1 MTHGRSENLFR
12 CLLAVALLLSF
23 GLFGGTCTSNAGRV
37 FSGNSGGGGGDGG
50 DGGGTGGGGGVD
62 PPTPPAPPQALF
74 EGALTLAA
82 APRALAFGPSDG
94 KTGVDVQSPIVV
106 WFSESLARSSVNLG
120 SLGVRRV
127 EGGGGVNRT
136 VAFYNGDRCAVL
148 VPISPLQA
156 DAEYE
161 VFASEGLHDLSG
173 TRFVPPVNGVLAS
186 FRTASATSGLKPQ
199 VVGSFP
205 PAGAINVPH
214 NSDVTVVFSKPV
226 SYESAIANIRIEQVS
241 ESGAPLGSAALDAP
255 ENAEQGGRVF
265 AYSRTAGADAL
276 DLGKRLAVSIDP
288 GVEDTEFNVHTMT
301 SAYQGAWQTLS
312 FGPPLSLSTSATP
325 GGEDQDLNRV
335 LLTAFPLRLNVAG
348 HGLNPGDQL
357 IARIGEAFSGSAT
370 TGTASVKRSTV
381 LTAGQ
386 TGGTPVVF
394 SFNFESSV
402 AGLSKLRDGSLAV
415 NAFTQ
420 RGTTA
425 RSLVKGL
432 SNIVQDTVPPTLTR
446 FGPPFASSAGT
457 FLTDLPE
464 LRPYGSANEPIG
476 LVETSVA
483 GGTSVE
489 QSAAEP
495 SANNWFLGAE
505 TTGLT
510 DVQRFSLGTSN
521 FELSLADAAG
531 NPMLEAVTGRVGFR
545 GFVGP
550 NASADAMTVQA
561 IDARSLSPIFGC
573 KIQVEAADG
582 SDFRGVVTSATGQST
597 FTGLAG
603 RDYHVTIQADGYH
616 SATFYGLQS
625 ELVSLPLRPMV
636 GGAQIVSPLVS
647 LANANG
653 GELRMASP
661 LLLDADG
668 RGEALAV
675 SDVSVPF
682 GFEFSGASVRSDR
695 PGWFAGFFRL
705 SDTDPF
711 SQYAIDPRVIV
722 DPYSASTV
730 AAMPALDMIEVSA
743 VARVD
748 YPLNFASIA
757 GNEGMITSAIVTLPG
772 LLGPIPIAAGED
784 FPSGTGATSST
795 ITVVD
800 AMRQAAAD
808 FSAEDFADLD
818 VDLLAH
824 VSLNG
829 GARASA
835 RVRDASAAGPN
846 TIVWPS
852 NVPGVLSTGVDPQAL
867 AGTPLEF
874 RDSLALD
881 GDVGYYAVVIDDGS
895 KQWDLWVPASLRL
908 LGDPPFPTL
917 ASSPLDSNI
926 DAVWEMFVEAFHMPA
941 GFGEMGFFFRA
952 LERDWTIRA
961 RSATRT
967 ITS

>member
-1 MTHGRSENLFR
+1 MTHGRSENLVR
-12 CLLAVALLLSF
+12 GLLAVALLLSF

-37 FSGNSGGGGGDGG
+37 FSGNNGGGGG

-62 PPTPPAPPQALF
+62 PPTPPGPTQALF
-74 EGALTLAA
+74 DGALTLAA
-82 APRALAFGPSDG
+82 APQALAFAPSDG
-94 KTGVDVQSPIVV
+94 TTGVDVQSPIAV
-106 WFSESLARSSVNLG
+106 WFSESVARSSVNIG

-156 DAEYE
+156 DTEYE
-161 VFASEGLHDLSG
+161 IFATEGLHDLSG
-173 TRFVPPVNGVLAS
+173 SRLIPSVDGVLAS
-186 FRTASATSGLKPQ
+186 FTTASATSGLDPQ

-205 PAGAINVPH
+205 PAGASNVPH
-214 NSDVTVVFSKPV
+214 NSDVTVLFSKPV
-226 SYESAIANIRIEQVS
+226 SYESAIANIRVEQVNG
-241 ESGAPLGSAALDAP
+241 SGATLGSAALDAP
-255 ENAEQGGRVF
+255 ASSEQGSRVF
-265 AYSRTAGADAL
+265 AYTRTEGADAL
-276 DLGKRLAVSIDP
+276 DLGSRLAVSIDP
-288 GVEDTEFNVHTMT
+288 GVEDTEFNVHTL
-301 SAYQGAWQTLS
+301 ADPYQAIWRTLS
-312 FGPPLSLSTSATP
+312 FGPPVSLSTAATP
-325 GGEDQDLNRV
+325 GGEDQALNRA
-335 LLTAFPLRLNVAG
+335 LMKAFPLRLDVAG
-348 HGLNPGDQL
+348 HGLNAGDQV
-357 IARIGEAFSGSAT
+357 IARIGEVIPGNTSS
-370 TGTASVKRSTV
+370 GTASVKRSTV
-381 LTAGQ
+381 LTTAQ

-394 SFNFESSV
+394 SFNFESSE
-402 AGLSKLRDGSLAV
+402 AGLSQLREGALAV
-415 NAFTQ
+415 GAFTQ
-420 RGTTA
+420 RGTA
-425 RSLVKGL
+425 RSLVKSLTG
-432 SNIVQDTVPPTLTR
+432 IVQDTIPPTLTR

-464 LRPYGSANEPIG
+464 LRPYGTANEPIG
-476 LVETSVA
+476 VVETSAA
-483 GGTSVE
+483 GGTTVQ

-495 SANNWFLGAE
+495 SSNNWFLGAE

-510 DVQRFSLGTSN
+510 DAQRFSLGTTN
-521 FELSLADAAG
+521 FELSLVDSAG
-531 NPMLEAVTGRVGFR
+531 NPMLEAITGRVGFR
-545 GFVGP
+545 GFVGDT
-550 NASADAMTVQA
+550 ASTDAMTVQA
-561 IDARSLSPIFGC
+561 IDARSLAPIFAC
-573 KIQVEAADG
+573 TIQIEAADG
-582 SDFRGVVTSATGQST
+582 SDFRSEVSSLTGQTT
-597 FTGLAG
+597 FTGLAS

-625 ELVSLPLRPMV
+625 ERVSLPLRPIV
-636 GGAQIVSPLVS
+636 GGSQTISPVVS

-675 SDVSVPF
+675 RDATVPF
-682 GFEFSGASVRSDR
+682 GFEFGGASVRSDR

-711 SQYAIDPRVIV
+711 SQYALDPRVMV

-730 AAMPALDMIEVSA
+730 AAMPALDMIEISA

-748 YPLNFASIA
+748 FPLNFPSVA
-757 GNEGMITSAIVTLPG
+757 GNEGITTSAIVTLPG

-784 FPSGTGATSST
+784 FASGTGASSST

-808 FSAEDFADLD
+808 YSAEDFADLD
-818 VDLLAH
+818 VDLIAS
-824 VSLNG
+824 VSFMG
-829 GARASA
+829 GAGVHA

-852 NVPGVLSTGVDPQAL
+852 NVPGVFSTGVDPQAL
-867 AGTPLEF
+867 AGTPLSF

-917 ASSPLDSNI
+917 DTSPLDDNI
-926 DAVWEMFVEAFHMPA
+926 DAAWDMFVEAFHMPA

-952 LERDWTIRA
+952 LERDWSIRA
-961 RSATRT
+961 RSALRT

>member
-1 MTHGRSENLFR
+1 MTHGRSENLVR
-12 CLLAVALLLSF
+12 GLLAVALLLSF

-37 FSGNSGGGGGDGG
+37 FSGNNGGGGGDGG
-50 DGGGTGGGGGVD
+50 ETGGGGGVD
-62 PPTPPAPPQALF
+62 PPTPPGPTQALF

-94 KTGVDVQSPIVV
+94 TTGVDVQSPIAV
-106 WFSESLARSSVNLG
+106 WFSESLARSSVNIG

-136 VAFYNGDRCAVL
+136 VAFYNGDRCAIL
-148 VPISPLQA
+148 VPITPLQA

-161 VFASEGLHDLSG
+161 IFATEGLHDLSG
-173 TRFVPPVNGVLAS
+173 SRLIPPADGVLAS
-186 FRTASATSGLKPQ
+186 FTTASATIGLDPQ

-205 PAGAINVPH
+205 PAGASNVPH

-226 SYESAIANIRIEQVS
+226 SYESAIANIRVEQVDG
-241 ESGAPLGSAALDAP
+241 SGATLGSAALDAP
-255 ENAEQGGRVF
+255 ANSEQGSRVF
-265 AYSRTAGADAL
+265 AYTRTEGADAL
-276 DLGKRLAVSIDP
+276 DLGSRLSVSIDA
-288 GVEDTEFNVHTMT
+288 GVEDTEFNVH
-301 SAYQGAWQTLS
+301 SLADPYQAIWRTLS
-312 FGPPLSLSTSATP
+312 FGPPLSLSTAATP
-325 GGEDQDLNRV
+325 GGEDQALNRV
-335 LLTAFPLRLNVAG
+335 LMTAFPLRLDVAG
-348 HGLNPGDQL
+348 HGLNAGDQV
-357 IARIGEAFSGSAT
+357 IARIGEVIPGNTTSGT
-370 TGTASVKRSTV
+370 VSVKRSTV
-381 LTAGQ
+381 LTSAQ

-394 SFNFESSV
+394 SFNFESSE
-402 AGLSKLRDGSLAV
+402 AGLSQLREGSLAV
-415 NAFTQ
+415 GAFTQ
-420 RGTTA
+420 RGTA

-432 SNIVQDTVPPTLTR
+432 TGIVQDTIPPTLTR

-464 LRPYGSANEPIG
+464 LRPYGTANEPIG
-476 LVETSVA
+476 VVETSAA
-483 GGTSVE
+483 GGATV
-489 QSAAEP
+489 QQAAADP
-495 SANNWFLGAE
+495 SSNNWFLGAE

-510 DVQRFSLGTSN
+510 DAQRFSLGTTN
-521 FELSLADAAG
+521 FEMSLVDSAG
-531 NPMLEAVTGRVGFR
+531 NPMLEAITGRVGFR
-545 GFVGP
+545 GFVGDT
-550 NASADAMTVQA
+550 ASGDAMTVQA
-561 IDARSLSPIFGC
+561 IDARSLAPIFAC
-573 KIQVEAADG
+573 TIQIEAADG
-582 SDFRGVVTSATGQST
+582 SDFRGEVNSLTGQTT
-597 FTGLAG
+597 FTGLAS
-603 RDYHVTIQADGYH
+603 RDYHVTIQAAGYH

-625 ELVSLPLRPMV
+625 NLVSLPLRPIV
-636 GGAQIVSPLVS
+636 GGSQTVSPVVS

-675 SDVSVPF
+675 SDATVPF
-682 GFEFSGASVRSDR
+682 GFEFGGASVRSDR

-711 SQYAIDPRVIV
+711 SQYALDPRVIV

-730 AAMPALDMIEVSA
+730 AAMPALDMIEISA

-748 YPLNFASIA
+748 FPLSFPAIPD
-757 GNEGMITSAIVTLPG
+757 NEGVVTSAIATLPG
-772 LLGPIPIAAGED
+772 LLGPVPIAAGED

-808 FSAEDFADLD
+808 YTAEDFADLD
-818 VDLLAH
+818 VDLIAH
-824 VSLNG
+824 VAFSA
-829 GARASA
+829 GAGASA

-852 NVPGVLSTGVDPQAL
+852 DVPGVFSTGVDPQAL
-867 AGTPLEF
+867 AGTPLSF

-917 ASSPLDSNI
+917 DTSPLDDNI
-926 DAVWEMFVEAFHMPA
+926 DAVWDMFVEAFHMPV

-952 LERDWTIRA
+952 LERDWSIRA
-961 RSATRT
+961 RSALRT

>member
-1 MTHGRSENLFR
+1 MTHGRSENLVRGLF
-12 CLLAVALLLSF
+12 AVALLLSF

-37 FSGNSGGGGGDGG
+37 FNGNNGGDGG
-50 DGGGTGGGGGVD
+50 DTGGGGENGGGGGVN

-74 EGALTLAA
+74 EGALTLTA
-82 APRALAFGPSDG
+82 APRAVAFGPSDG
-94 KTGVDVQSPIVV
+94 TTGVDVQSPIVV

-136 VAFYNGDRCAVL
+136 LAFYNGDRCAVL

-161 VFASEGLHDLSG
+161 IFASEGLHDLSG
-173 TRFVPPVNGVLAS
+173 LRFVPPVNGVIAS
-186 FRTASATSGLKPQ
+186 FTTASVTSGLDPQ

-205 PAGAINVPH
+205 PAGATIVPH

-226 SYESAIANIRIEQVS
+226 SYESAIANIRVEQVDG
-241 ESGAPLGSAALDAP
+241 SGATIGSAALDAP
-255 ENAEQGGRVF
+255 AGAEQGGRVF
-265 AYSRTAGADAL
+265 AYSRTEGADAL
-276 DLGKRLAVSIDP
+276 DLGKRLAVAIDP
-288 GVEDTEFNVHTMT
+288 GVEDTEFNVHTL
-301 SAYQGAWQTLS
+301 ADPYQGAWQTLS
-312 FGPPLSLSTSATP
+312 FGPPLSVSTAATP
-325 GGEDQDLNRV
+325 GGEDQALNRA
-335 LLTAFPLRLNVAG
+335 LLTAFPLRLDVSG
-348 HGLNPGDQL
+348 LGLNPGDQL
-357 IARIGEAFSGSAT
+357 TARIGEVFSGSASA
-370 TGTASVKRSTV
+370 GTASVKRTTV
-381 LTAGQ
+381 LTAAQ
-386 TGGTPVVF
+386 SGGSPVVF

-402 AGLSKLRDGSLAV
+402 AGLSQLRDGSLAV

-420 RGTTA
+420 RGGA

-432 SNIVQDTVPPTLTR
+432 SGIVQDTVPPTLTR

-464 LRPYGSANEPIG
+464 LRPYGIANEAIG
-476 LVETSVA
+476 VVETSAA
-483 GGTSVE
+483 GGATVE
-489 QSAAEP
+489 QTAAEP

-510 DVQRFSLGTSN
+510 DVQRFSLGTTN
-521 FELSLADAAG
+521 FELSLVDSAG
-531 NPMLEAVTGRVGFR
+531 NPMLETVTGRVGFR
-545 GFVGP
+545 GFIGP
-550 NASADAMTVQA
+550 TASTDAMTVQA
-561 IDARSLSPIFGC
+561 IDARSLAPIFGC
-573 KIQVEAADG
+573 AIQIEAADG
-582 SDFRGVVTSATGQST
+582 SDFRGEITSLTGQTT
-597 FTGLAG
+597 FTGLAS

-616 SATFYGLQS
+616 TATYYGLQS
-625 ELVSLPLRPMV
+625 VLVSLPLRPIV
-636 GGAQIVSPLVS
+636 GGSQTISPVVS

-675 SDVSVPF
+675 RDATVPF
-682 GFEFSGASVRSDR
+682 GFEFGGASVRSDR

-711 SQYAIDPRVIV
+711 SQYALDPRIIV
-722 DPYSASTV
+722 DPYSSSTV
-730 AAMPALDMIEVSA
+730 SAMPALDMIEVSA

-748 YPLNFASIA
+748 FPLSFPSVA
-757 GNEGMITSAIVTLPG
+757 GNEGLVTSAMVTLPG

-784 FPSGTGATSST
+784 FPVGTGATSST

-808 FSAEDFADLD
+808 YSAEDFADLD
-818 VDLLAH
+818 IDLVAQA
-824 VSLNG
+824 SFTA
-829 GARASA
+829 GAGASA
-835 RVRDASAAGPN
+835 RVRDASATGPN
-846 TIVWPS
+846 IIVWPS
-852 NVPGVLSTGVDPQAL
+852 NVPGVFSTGVDPQAL
-867 AGTPLEF
+867 AGTPLAF
-874 RDSLALD
+874 RDSIALD

-895 KQWDLWVPASLRL
+895 QQWDLWVPASSRL

-917 ASSPLDSNI
+917 ATSPLDDNI
-926 DAVWEMFVEAFHMPA
+926 DAVWDMFVEAFHMPA

-952 LERDWTIRA
+952 LERDWAIRA
-961 RSATRT
+961 RSALRT